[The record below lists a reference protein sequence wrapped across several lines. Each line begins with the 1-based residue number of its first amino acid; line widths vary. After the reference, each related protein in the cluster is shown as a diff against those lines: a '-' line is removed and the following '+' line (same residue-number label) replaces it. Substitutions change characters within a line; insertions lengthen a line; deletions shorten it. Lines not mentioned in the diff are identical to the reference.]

1 MNLLAKLPSMLISLP
16 AILLAL
22 SFHEMCHAYAAYKLG
37 DSTAR
42 NFGRMTLNP
51 AKHFDLLGFAC
62 MVLFRI
68 GWANPVPI
76 NTRNFKNPRRDM
88 AISAAAG
95 PISNLLLA
103 VVSALI
109 LRLMLFLTGE
119 FFSEDLLA
127 YLLHGASA
135 VSTGFIVMVIID
147 YMVFACVMYNIIY
160 AVFNLLPVPPWDGS
174 RIFYVFLPTKWYFG
188 IMKYERII
196 MIVMLILLW
205 TGFLTGPLSSAT
217 EWLTNGLLSLVGI
230 RNDSDSGVIFS
241 IVTNFVYS
249 LIS

>member
-1 MNLLAKLPSMLISLP
+1 
-16 AILLAL
+16 
-22 SFHEMCHAYAAYKLG
+22 
-37 DSTAR
+37 
-42 NFGRMTLNP
+42 
-51 AKHFDLLGFAC
+51 
-62 MVLFRI
+62 
-68 GWANPVPI
+68 
-76 NTRNFKNPRRDM
+76 
-88 AISAAAG
+88 
-95 PISNLLLA
+95 
-103 VVSALI
+103 
-109 LRLMLFLTGE
+109 
-119 FFSEDLLA
+119 
-127 YLLHGASA
+127 
-135 VSTGFIVMVIID
+135 MVIID